1 MNFKSILILYF
12 GVITF
17 NVNSQENI
25 IQKENTLIIASLTNS
40 CFTPI
45 DYIFP
50 KEYYISEKKYF
61 QYSQIQHENVV
72 SPNKNISCVV
82 ETPIEYNT
90 KFGKIETTEL
100 SDYETKF
107 FYNEDGL
114 LYKIIQE
121 KGIQSH
127 DNPNNLVSESITEL
141 NLGKF
146 GELIRKESTFETN
159 SNGISKIIHYD
170 RNGDTSIRFE
180 IFYNNKGQ
188 ITHYDSF
195 ERDNKLKLYT
205 ENFYYN
211 TNGNLIKISL
221 VENYENAI
229 KTVPRRDIIYSHS
242 NNVVV
247 CKSAFN
253 NFAEGGNSIGD
264 FSKISGV
271 TLNDFINSKKLKIT
285 ISDKSI
291 QEIKKGINQSWQNS
305 KIEYEYI
312 YKTKPQINSWEEK
325 KIFYKFHNQT
335 TEKELIYSIKRKY
348 ITKEELKKENDII
361 ETREKLNAFIDDI
374 ESNEILKTNENSM
387 RFASLNVKIED
398 FCRWIRNHGEYSL
411 LEDNNCSKEI
421 VDYYKYNSYNLAKIY
436 KPKVDKNLSTEE
448 LNIVLNEI
456 TIEYQKIIDQTIQK
470 IKNRKV
476 IVDCLLKDKLIY
488 RLYKNPKIT
497 GSPTF
502 ASNSR
507 DPYEGFKKED
517 LYYTYRKLYKS
528 ITSGNDIN
536 KHLELYQIQEK
547 LIYLEPLNTKK
558 LEKTLR
564 NEKNEVEIA
573 KAILSFQI
581 E

>member
-1 MNFKSILILYF
+1 MKFKLILILCF
-12 GVITF
+12 GAITL
-17 NVNSQENI
+17 NVNSQENVV
-25 IQKENTLIIASLTNS
+25 QRENILIIASITNN

-50 KEYYISEKKYF
+50 TGFTFRDEFI
-61 QYSQIQHENVV
+61 YSQIQPENVI
-72 SPNKNISCVV
+72 SPNKNISCIV
-82 ETPIEYNT
+82 ETPVEYKT

-100 SDYETKF
+100 SNYETKF
-107 FYNEDGL
+107 FYNEEGL

-121 KGIQSH
+121 KGIQTH
-127 DNPNNLVSESITEL
+127 DNPKNLVSENITEL

-146 GELIRKESTFETN
+146 GELIRKETICESG
-159 SNGISKIIHYD
+159 SNGISKVTHYD
-170 RNGDTSIRFE
+170 HNGDTFMRVE
-180 IFYNNKGQ
+180 IFYNSKGQ
-188 ITHYDSF
+188 ITHYNSF
-195 ERDNKLKLYT
+195 EKDYKQKKHT
-205 ENFYYN
+205 EFFDYN
-211 TNGNLIKISL
+211 SNGNLIKSSL
-221 VENYENAI
+221 FENYENDI
-229 KTVPRRDIIYSHS
+229 KIIPRENIIYNHL
-242 NNVVV
+242 NNKVLR
-247 CKSAFN
+247 KAAFN
-253 NFAEGGNSIGD
+253 NFAKGPNSMGD
-264 FSKISGV
+264 FSKIGGIK
-271 TLNDFINSKKLKIT
+271 LNDIINNKKLKIT
-285 ISDKSI
+285 ISDRSI
-291 QEIKKGINQSWQNS
+291 QEIKKEIDKRWQNS
-305 KIEYEYI
+305 DIEYEYI
-312 YKTKPQINSWEEK
+312 FKTEPQINNWEEK
-325 KIFYKFHNQT
+325 KIYHKLYNQT
-335 TEKELIYSIKRKY
+335 TERELVYLIKRKY
-348 ITKEELKKENDII
+348 ITKEEFKKENDLI
-361 ETREKLNAFIDDI
+361 ETQQKLNTFIDDI
-374 ESNEILKTNENSM
+374 ESNEILKTSENSM

-398 FCRWIRNHGEYSL
+398 FCRWMGNHGEYSL

-436 KPKVDKNLSTEE
+436 KAKVDKNLSTEE

-488 RLYKNPKIT
+488 RLYKNPKIA